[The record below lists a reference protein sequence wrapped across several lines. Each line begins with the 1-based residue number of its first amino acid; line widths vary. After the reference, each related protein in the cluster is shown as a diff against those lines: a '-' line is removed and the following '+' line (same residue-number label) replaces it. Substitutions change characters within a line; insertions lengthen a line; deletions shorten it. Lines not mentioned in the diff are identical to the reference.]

1 MKRFS
6 KPLKVLTGC
15 ILVLCT
21 LVVTVWA
28 APTGNCPGGCAH
40 PAAIGSIHYDTLAE
54 AVSASKSG
62 DTVTLLTDVAL
73 TAPLRITTPIV
84 LDLGGK
90 TLTANLPAGQA
101 AVSFTADGTVR
112 NGGITAGAGSAL
124 QVSDC
129 SVTIEKDTVL
139 CSSGTEPTLGITAG
153 KEMTTR
159 VNLSGQVQGDGVV
172 IDVASQEGICEL
184 YVLEDAVITAKAYPA
199 ITFDS
204 AGKLDISG
212 GTIQSEADVIWVT
225 IRKDRVTELSITD
238 GFILSKDRETILL
251 LCMEDAQVPA
261 GFITGGTYRKL
272 PRAYIPADC
281 RIQENPDGTYT
292 VISAYTLTF
301 LANGGTGTMEPLK
314 VPCGST
320 VTLPAC
326 GITAPTGRDFAGW
339 ELNGTLYAPGDTY
352 LPTGDV
358 TLKALWKLH
367 THTGGTATCLSK
379 AVCDV
384 CSQVYGDYAP
394 HQLTHSGGYAAT
406 CTATGMNSHS
416 VCTVCGKYFA
426 SGVVISSSALTIPAL
441 GHNWESVEA
450 IPATCTEDGQKA
462 FRKCSRC
469 GALQADGA
477 AVAEEDLRIPA
488 SGHALEKVPAVQA
501 TCQTTGMLAH
511 ERCTVCDSLF
521 QDGTP
526 VTQTQLTT
534 ALASHVLSD
543 WQYDEHYHW
552 KTCVDCGEV
561 FRQNGHT
568 DDDRDRRCDDC
579 GWEMPASEASVEDRT
594 DSSLLLLLPVF
605 LIAMAVAAAAAA
617 YLLLKKRKN

>member
-6 KPLKVLTGC
+6 KPVKVLTGC

-21 LVVTVWA
+21 LVTTVWA

-40 PAAIGSIHYDTLAE
+40 QAAIGSIHYDTPAE
-54 AVSASKSG
+54 AISASKSG
-62 DTVTLLTDVAL
+62 DTVTLLTDVAI
-73 TAPLRITTPIV
+73 TAPLQITTPIV

-139 CSSGTEPTLGITAG
+139 CSSGTEPTLRITAG
-153 KEMTTR
+153 KEMTAR
-159 VNLSGQVQGDGVV
+159 INLSGQVQGDGIM

-204 AGKLDISG
+204 AGRLDISG
-212 GTIQSEADVIWVT
+212 GTIQSEADVLWVT

-238 GFILSKDRETILL
+238 GFILSQERETILL

-261 GFITGGTYRKL
+261 DFITGGTYRKL
-272 PRAYIPADC
+272 PHTYIPDYC
-281 RIQENPDGTYT
+281 QIRDNQDGTYT
-292 VISAYTLTF
+292 VISYNLLTF
-301 LANGGTGTMEPLK
+301 LPNGGTGAMDSLK
-314 VPCGST
+314 LPIGST
-320 VTLPAC
+320 VTLPEC
-326 GITAPTGRDFAGW
+326 GFTPPSGRDFAGW
-339 ELNGTLYAPGDTY
+339 ELNGTIYAPGDTY

-384 CSQVYGDYAP
+384 CGQVYGDPAP
-394 HQLTHSGGYAAT
+394 HQLTYSGGYAAT
-406 CTATGMNSHS
+406 CTRSGMNSHS
-416 VCTVCGKYFA
+416 VCSVCGRYFA
-426 SGVVISSSALTIPAL
+426 SGVMVSASSLSIPAL
-441 GHNWESVEA
+441 GHRWENVDEV
-450 IPATCTEDGQKA
+450 PATCTEDGQKA

-488 SGHALEKVPAVQA
+488 SGHTLEKVPAVQA
-501 TCQTTGMLAH
+501 TCQAAGMLAH
-511 ERCTVCDSLF
+511 ECCTVCGNLF

-526 VTQTQLTT
+526 VTEVQLTT

-552 KTCVDCGEV
+552 KTCVDCGDV
-561 FRQNGHT
+561 FRQDGHT
-568 DDDRDRRCDDC
+568 DDDRDGRCDDC
-579 GWEMPASEASVEDRT
+579 GWEMPASESPVEEST
-594 DSSLLLLLPVF
+594 GSSLLFLLPVF
-605 LIAMAVAAAAAA
+605 LIAMAAAAAAAA